1 MYLGIIRKNIPR
13 IYFLKQKK
21 MGGDLKSKLLDFS
34 SINLTELNATASYL
48 KRIDRKYLITE
59 SKLKIILDD
68 LKSDFQVLDIDWT
81 RVFSYDNV
89 YMDTEDYFFY
99 NQHQNKEKSRTKVR
113 TRLYEDSNLAFFE
126 YKQKEDW
133 VTKKFRYQFPNE
145 EHGGMTNGKKRFFEW
160 VWQSLYN
167 TVAPKITPAIKTKY
181 NRLTLVNKS
190 GEERLTIDFNIKIK
204 DLRNKN
210 IKEIELKNL
219 VIIESKSMS
228 EKCFSSEIMDKNLIK
243 KATSCSKYSLWVI
256 YSWLAEKWTTFSET
270 MKKIKEIRLETIK
283 NRKRKIS
290 VKKVEKAIKNNF
302 KKTNLEKVEASI

>member
-145 EHGGMTNGKKRFFEW
+145 EHGMGN
-160 VWQSLYN
+160 
-167 TVAPKITPAIKTKY
+167 
-181 NRLTLVNKS
+181 
-190 GEERLTIDFNIKIK
+190 
-204 DLRNKN
+204 
-210 IKEIELKNL
+210 
-219 VIIESKSMS
+219 
-228 EKCFSSEIMDKNLIK
+228 
-243 KATSCSKYSLWVI
+243 
-256 YSWLAEKWTTFSET
+256 
-270 MKKIKEIRLETIK
+270 
-283 NRKRKIS
+283 
-290 VKKVEKAIKNNF
+290 
-302 KKTNLEKVEASI
+302 